1 MSDNEEPQEAEP
13 MEAED
18 NSVSSINNYFWL
30 CFRNIFFIIPA
41 VVNRNRE
48 SKHNNIRLLRNHNR
62 RKQNIIEGGIKT

>member
-18 NSVSSINNYFWL
+18 NSVSSINIYFRL
-30 CFRNIFFIIPA
+30 CFRNIFFIIPL

-48 SKHNNIRLLRNHNR
+48 SKHNNIT
-62 RKQNIIEGGIKT
+62 KES